1 MLIREGLLQN
11 TLAATK
17 NEKSMLL
24 IGPGTG
30 ISIMRSI
37 IQHYSQTSWNTP
49 TISDANNTTALPR
62 IVLYVGCRKKTA
74 DFLFENEWL
83 ALQERLQSSA
93 TSHSSASSSLFTVI
107 PAFSQDQL
115 IKEYVT
121 HKIKSNSALVWSMIQ
136 QVFHSFL
143 FFFGIVIGG
152 CRVVVLSY
160 QVLQNA
166 CRKMSRKRSSQQS

>member
-37 IQHYSQTSWNTP
+37 IQHYSQTTWNTA
-49 TISDANNTTALPR
+49 TISNANNTTTLPR

-93 TSHSSASSSLFTVI
+93 SSHSPDSSSSLFTVI

-136 QVFHSFL
+136 QVFDSFL

-152 CRVVVLSY
+152 YRVVVLSY

-166 CRKMSRKRSSQQS
+166 CQKMSKKRLS